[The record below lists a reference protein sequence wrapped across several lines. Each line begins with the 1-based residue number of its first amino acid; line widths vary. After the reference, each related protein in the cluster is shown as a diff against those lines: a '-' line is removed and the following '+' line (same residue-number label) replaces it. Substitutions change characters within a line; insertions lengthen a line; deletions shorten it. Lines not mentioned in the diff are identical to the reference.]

1 MTAEPL
7 RRIGY
12 KCPECSGTV
21 SRDTSVFTIMNESE
35 GLGCSCGH
43 PGVKIDYSKGKFKV
57 EAQCMFCGGVHSKQF
72 SAGEIYSSPLL
83 SVDCTAAGFGIC
95 FIGSAGEVTAALE
108 SVEEFIDSVLS
119 GYNIDECFY
128 NNDVLFDILASL
140 YLLADGKNISCSC
153 GGDKWE
159 LKLHYD
165 RAELVCKSCHASE
178 IVPARETADADRMR
192 ARKKIKLN
200 KAIL

>member
-1 MTAEPL
+1 MVIEHP
-7 RRIGY
+7 RHIGY
-12 KCPECSGTV
+12 KCPECSGTLRHDV
-21 SRDTSVFTIMNESE
+21 NVFNISRESE
-35 GLGCSCGH
+35 GFACSCGRS
-43 PGVKIDYSKGKFKV
+43 GIKIDYSKGRFKV
-57 EAQCMFCGGVHSKQF
+57 EAQCMFCGGTHARQF
-72 SAGEIYSSPLL
+72 SAGEMYSAPLL
-83 SVDCTAAGFGIC
+83 SIDCPSAGFGIC
-95 FIGSAGEVTAALE
+95 FMGSPEEVGAALE
-108 SVEEFIDSVLS
+108 SVEEFISSVLS
-119 GYNIDECFY
+119 GYEIGECFY

-153 GGDKWE
+153 GGDQWE

-178 IVPARETADADRMR
+178 IVPAREVADADRMR